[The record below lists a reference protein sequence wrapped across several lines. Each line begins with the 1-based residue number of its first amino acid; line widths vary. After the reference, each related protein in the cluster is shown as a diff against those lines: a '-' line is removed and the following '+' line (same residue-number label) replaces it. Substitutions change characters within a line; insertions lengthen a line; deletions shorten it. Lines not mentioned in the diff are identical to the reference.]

1 MFFSFY
7 KILFFLADLLKI
19 QRKSFYTFLTKGLAR
34 QLREKSVFYSLT
46 KKMKIVIFFQY
57 YQLLEPSYNIH
68 QALLQSKTFSCKL
81 FIPVPFSKSA
91 DQFNSIN

>member
-1 MFFSFY
+1 MFFYFY

-34 QLREKSVFYSLT
+34 QLRERNVFLSPM

-68 QALLQSKTFSCKL
+68 RAILQSKTFSCKL
-81 FIPVPFSKSA
+81 FIPVPIYISDDHRKSR
-91 DQFNSIN
+91 N